1 MNYVLKNEQ
10 LFIELCRG
18 PDFNWESGVA
28 ILFSQYLNSEKRKV
42 FYKTG
47 STAISFN
54 SEVTVSVMCLYE
66 RFGGAHNPQVALG

>member
-28 ILFSQYLNSEKRKV
+28 ILCDHYLNSENRRV
-42 FYKTG
+42 FYETG
-47 STAISFN
+47 STVILYN